1 MRTSLLFACV
11 IAGAFVANS
20 AAAQQHPWTVRA
32 GAHYLSAKDNS
43 GHIRFDDEKYFVDVD
58 DAGMFTFSVGYMF
71 SEHWGAELFGSGPF
85 ESDIKIKGVG
95 KAKTNYVMPMLSW
108 LYYFNPGGRVMPYLG
123 AGVNFAVFFDEDP
136 DDVDFNT
143 AIGPAAV
150 GGIDFNLS
158 ERWFLSLDVRWVDM
172 DSEMR
177 VDGDRL
183 GVVSFDPLMAGAM
196 VGYRFGGT
204 SYKAP
209 QVEEPPPPPPPPPAP
224 VAVAPTACT
233 DSDGD
238 GICDVDDKC
247 PNTPAGDTVDQF
259 GCSLVSRLMIFFDF
273 DRAELRPE
281 SIRELER
288 VVDFMNQL
296 PVATA
301 LIEGHTDS
309 LGSTAYN
316 QSLSERRAKSVYDY
330 LTSRG
335 VNPGRL
341 QAMGKG
347 ETSPIADNTTETGRQ
362 QNRRVMLIRTD
373 SGS

>member
-1 MRTSLLFACV
+1 
-11 IAGAFVANS
+11 
-20 AAAQQHPWTVRA
+20 
-32 GAHYLSAKDNS
+32 
-43 GHIRFDDEKYFVDVD
+43 
-58 DAGMFTFSVGYMF
+58 
-71 SEHWGAELFGSGPF
+71 
-85 ESDIKIKGVG
+85 
-95 KAKTNYVMPMLSW
+95 
-108 LYYFNPGGRVMPYLG
+108 
-123 AGVNFAVFFDEDP
+123 
-136 DDVDFNT
+136 
-143 AIGPAAV
+143 V

-209 QVEEPPPPPPPPPAP
+209 QVEEPPPPPPPPPAAAP